1 MTVKFSNRSAT
12 ALFAVGTLL
21 AAGALTA
28 CTVSYSVS
36 KADVE
41 ATSLALLQSKFPDQQ
56 VESITCPGALDGK
69 VGATL
74 TCEIVDI
81 GGTYPIVLTVD
92 DVTDGNVKWQ
102 FSTIPESAE

>member
-1 MTVKFSNRSAT
+1 MKFGNRSAT

-81 GGTYPIVLTVD
+81 SGTYPTVLTVD
-92 DVTDGNVKWQ
+92 DVTDGNVNWQ
-102 FSTIPESAE
+102 FTFPESAE

>member
-1 MTVKFSNRSAT
+1 MKFSNRSAT

-56 VESITCPGALDGK
+56 VESITCPGGLDGK
-69 VGATL
+69 VGAAV
-74 TCEIVDI
+74 TCDIVDTS
-81 GGTYPIVLTVD
+81 GTYPIVLTVD
-92 DVTDGNVKWQ
+92 DVTDGNIHWL
-102 FSTIPESAE
+102 FTFPESAE